1 MAVVYL
7 AIASSPCPQPRP
19 DGFAINGLTT
29 GLAVGHVHGDAA
41 PQGASTSITALCLCG
56 CEHGSTSSG
65 VAKRVEAVLPSEPAP
80 PLGRAQ
86 SQPRELAQRLPDT
99 PISVASPVPIA
110 T

>member
-19 DGFAINGLTT
+19 DGFATHAPSA
-29 GLAVGHVHGDAA
+29 GLAIGHVHGDPA
-41 PQGASTSITALCLCG
+41 PQGDATSITALCLCG
-56 CEHGSTSSG
+56 CEHGSASSG

-86 SQPRELAQRLPDT
+86 SHTRELAQRLPDA
-99 PISVASPVPIA
+99 PISIASPVPIA